1 MTADGES
8 SAAEILFGDGVP
20 SGACA
25 VCPHGNDSHDA
36 IASRYCAATASGGLH
51 RRCACSSETLATTR
65 KARKEDRIMPD
76 EITYVS
82 RYDQRIASVRAV
94 LEEDTGLT
102 GAACQA
108 LAVRLLRLIDEAPEK
123 LRR

>member
-1 MTADGES
+1 MTPVLP
-8 SAAEILFGDGVP
+8 AAGN
-20 SGACA
+20 CA
-25 VCPHGNDSHDA
+25 VCPHENDSHDV
-36 IASRYCAATASGGLH
+36 IASRFCAATASGGLH
-51 RRCACSSETLATTR
+51 RRCACSAETLATTR

-76 EITYVS
+76 EISYVS

-102 GAACQA
+102 GTACQD
-108 LAVRLLRLIDEAPEK
+108 LAVRLLHLIDEAPEK